1 MHLRGPGETTNVL
14 SPKRKCRNFDEIF
27 ITDYTGSCHFDNFQ
41 CSLWWKFRQN
51 NIPVSLLIK
60 KILETYSRNLQLHH
74 SLATLSAWLAFCEGN
89 PLQGTY
95 GSPHK
100 DSALWSFGSFYF
112 VSMNKLLFTQ
122 RVYWWYETP
131 WGYYDVSS
139 NISMKVQR
147 PIKSTCIKTSHM
159 RYVCISYTRK
169 KLPIEHSIWSCFCD
183 TKQL

>member
-41 CSLWWKFRQN
+41 CSLWWKFHQN

-95 GSPHK
+95 GSPTKIQHCGPLVLSIL
-100 DSALWSFGSFYF
+100 SAWISFCSNSG
-112 VSMNKLLFTQ
+112 FTDDMRHHEATMTSAVIYQ
-122 RVYWWYETP
+122 WK
-131 WGYYDVSS
+131 SS
-139 NISMKVQR
+139 VRLNLRASKHRICGMYS
-147 PIKSTCIKTSHM
+147 
-159 RYVCISYTRK
+159 
-169 KLPIEHSIWSCFCD
+169 
-183 TKQL
+183 